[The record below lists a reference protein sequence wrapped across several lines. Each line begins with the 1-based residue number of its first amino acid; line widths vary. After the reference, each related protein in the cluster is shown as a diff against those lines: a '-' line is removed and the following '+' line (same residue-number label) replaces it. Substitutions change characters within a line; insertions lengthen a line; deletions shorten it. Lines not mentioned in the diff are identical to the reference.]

1 MQDILNVLFDF
12 YILVNTLL
20 FMLILMTQFIN
31 YPLFNYVSSA
41 DFSNYHIYYTKAITY
56 IVAPLMIS
64 ELIINSFLLYIKF
77 DITLVICQ
85 ILILIIWLSTI
96 FIQVP
101 IHNKISNKY
110 NIQLIERLIK
120 TNWIRTISWLVK
132 LILLIQHKGIL

>member
-1 MQDILNVLFDF
+1 
-12 YILVNTLL
+12 
-20 FMLILMTQFIN
+20 MLILMTQFIN
-31 YPLFNYVSSA
+31 YPLFNYVSSG
-41 DFSNYHIYYTKAITY
+41 DFPIHLYYTKAITY
-56 IVAPLMIS
+56 IVAPLMI

-110 NIQLIERLIK
+110 NVHLIEELIK
-120 TNWIRTISWLVK
+120 TNWIRTISWL
-132 LILLIQHKGIL
+132 LNLFY